1 METSNFICQQ
11 APISLSHFHPLLR
24 KLLERLVLYTVHE
37 KDLLHLQLEQLC
49 TKAGNIRCLIL
60 LSHANQMV
68 MNVAHSILN
77 LGIGLL
83 KVVVDGQLMYVTVGE
98 DIEEDRDEVIAVTV
112 LPTDVGRNE
121 VIKAIDCLN
130 SVSSEFLL
138 LISGH
143 FH

>member
-1 METSNFICQQ
+1 
-11 APISLSHFHPLLR
+11 
-24 KLLERLVLYTVHE
+24 
-37 KDLLHLQLEQLC
+37 
-49 TKAGNIRCLIL
+49 
-60 LSHANQMV
+60 MV